1 MTVCVGDRV
10 QYQASMAVRPLRR
23 QALIAIVLTV
33 VFTFVGWIFFV
44 LSIDVPLALYNSLH
58 LPRWLVL
65 ALVLSFVS
73 WCFGD

>member
-58 LPRWLVL
+58 LPRWLVF
-65 ALVLSFVS
+65 ALVISLVS

>member
-65 ALVLSFVS
+65 ALVISLVS